1 MTEKPKIQYIGQ
13 FYVPGSE
20 AQVLAPKKKKKKAKT
35 KLPIAKQEQVK
46 AIYID
51 PVALLGITVAVVM
64 LAVMVVGA
72 LQLRSDWAQYEQMSN
87 YVSQLNRDNAELER
101 TYRDGYDLEDIRDKA
116 LALGMVPVEEVPSRT
131 ITVTTLPAE
140 AGTDALGRHRLVLWR
155 PVRGRG
161 SRFLRMSG
169 KSGSPA

>member
-1 MTEKPKIQYIGQ
+1 MMTEKPKIQYIGQ

-51 PVALLGITVAVVM
+51 PVALIGITVAVVM

-72 LQLRSDWAQYEQMSN
+72 LQLRGDWAQYEQMSN
-87 YVSQLNRDNAELER
+87 YVSQLNRDNAELEH

-131 ITVTTLPAE
+131 ITVTISQPKPERTLWDDIVWFFGGLFGDGE
-140 AGTDALGRHRLVLWR
+140 AASFG
-155 PVRGRG
+155 
-161 SRFLRMSG
+161 
-169 KSGSPA
+169 

>member
-51 PVALLGITVAVVM
+51 PVALIGITVAVVM
-64 LAVMVVGA
+64 LTVMVVGA

-87 YVSQLNRDNAELER
+87 YVSRLNQNNAELER

-131 ITVTTLPAE
+131 ITVTLSQPKPERTRAE
-140 AGTDALGRHRLVLWR
+140 RP
-155 PVRGRG
+155 PVRR
-161 SRFLRMSG
+161 SG
-169 KSGSPA
+169 KDVS